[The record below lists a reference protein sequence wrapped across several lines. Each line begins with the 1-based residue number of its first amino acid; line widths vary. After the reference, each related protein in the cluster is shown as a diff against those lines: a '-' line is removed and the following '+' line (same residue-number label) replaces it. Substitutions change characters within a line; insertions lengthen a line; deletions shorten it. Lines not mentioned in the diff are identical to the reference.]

1 MNKFTSV
8 EEAFE
13 WWLANI
19 YQTLPAD
26 TKEGRYRNA
35 WRDYT
40 FKKGISQKRMKEIL
54 SDFGDIDE
62 KTVITFK
69 LR

>member
-1 MNKFTSV
+1 MKKFTSV

-19 YQTLPAD
+19 YQTLPVD

-54 SDFGDIDE
+54 FDFGDINE

-69 LR
+69 LK

>member
-1 MNKFTSV
+1 MQTFSSV

-13 WWLANI
+13 WWLKNI
-19 YQTLPAD
+19 YPAFLAE

-54 SDFGDIDE
+54 ADFGDVHE
-62 KTVITFK
+62 KTIITFK
-69 LR
+69 LK